1 MGRKMSRDRR
11 MVAII
16 AGSLAAISGIL
27 PLISRALK
35 IPKVIP
41 LIAVVVAEVLLVISM
56 FVVGRRGCGSNAK
69 NLATSKR
76 ETQR

>member
-1 MGRKMSRDRR
+1 MGREMSRDRR
-11 MVAII
+11 MLVIT
-16 AGSLAAISGIL
+16 AGSLAAISGTL

-41 LIAVVVAEVLLVISM
+41 LIAVLVAEILLVIRM

-69 NLATSKR
+69 NVATSKP
-76 ETQR
+76 ESQR